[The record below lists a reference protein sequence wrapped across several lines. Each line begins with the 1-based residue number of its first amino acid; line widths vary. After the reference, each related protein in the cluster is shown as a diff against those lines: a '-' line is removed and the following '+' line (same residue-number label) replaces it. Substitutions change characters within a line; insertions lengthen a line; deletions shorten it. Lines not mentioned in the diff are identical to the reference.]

1 LLDSS
6 SEFLY
11 TDRMKNKNN
20 KGKMKLYVWTEVPWL
35 RDWTD
40 GLAFG
45 LGRNKKE
52 AALAAASEAGRR
64 TINEAGE
71 YIRKSDGENL
81 GKCDVYAELMASEA
95 DIYPLDKAIGTFVFG
110 GG

>member
-1 LLDSS
+1 
-6 SEFLY
+6 
-11 TDRMKNKNN
+11 
-20 KGKMKLYVWTEVPWL
+20 MKLYVWTEVL
-35 RDWTD
+35 TDWTD

-52 AALAAASEAGRR
+52 AAKAAASEAGRR
-64 TINEAGE
+64 IINEAGE

-95 DIYPLDKAIGTFVFG
+95 DICPLDKAIGTFVFG

>member
-1 LLDSS
+1 
-6 SEFLY
+6 
-11 TDRMKNKNN
+11 MKNKNN
-20 KGKMKLYVWTEVPWL
+20 KGKMKLYVWTEVL
-35 RDWTD
+35 TDWTD

-52 AALAAASEAGRR
+52 AAKAAASEAGRR
-64 TINEAGE
+64 IINEAGE

-81 GKCDVYAELMASEA
+81 GKCDVYAELMVSEA